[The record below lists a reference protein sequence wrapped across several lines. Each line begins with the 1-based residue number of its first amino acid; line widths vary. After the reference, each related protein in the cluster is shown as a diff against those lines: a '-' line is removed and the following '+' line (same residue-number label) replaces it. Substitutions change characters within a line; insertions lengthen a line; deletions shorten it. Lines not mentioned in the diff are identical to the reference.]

1 MKKLAYIKPAT
12 NIVVLQSDAEFMAAS
27 SNSITTVNG
36 LNDPFTFGG
45 QSDGTHDINAKNGGD
60 LWDFDEED

>member
-27 SNSITTVNG
+27 GNSITGVNG
-36 LNDPFTFGG
+36 LNDAFGFGG

-60 LWDFDEED
+60 LWDFEEED